1 MDSDII
7 VNLDIDELWRID
19 LADNPLAGVP
29 EMQSYVPTNP
39 IHYICREGFVKA
51 EDHFNAGM
59 VVMNLNRLRLEG
71 SAFKKAL
78 EFYAE
83 HPECDGADQTILN
96 YCFSEQT
103 VKLPQKF
110 NLLVEFARMNNDF
123 ETTDRICHYIT
134 SSRGR
139 GYGLDMRDS
148 FNRLWLKYFV
158 KTPWFD
164 EETIGKLYA
173 GFQQIHVGFK
183 QSMVN
188 LSAAMSGKTRAFFAM
203 PNDVDGLKRFFQI
216 RDDEEIITVE
226 NQESLK
232 NFLDAMNASHGR
244 KIFFIM
250 LPKFPFQILIQAGF
264 VPGRD
269 FFNGVEFLSEAQ
281 GVPLNSWPLIQAM

>member
-216 RDDEEIITVE
+216 RD
-226 NQESLK
+226 
-232 NFLDAMNASHGR
+232 
-244 KIFFIM
+244 
-250 LPKFPFQILIQAGF
+250 
-264 VPGRD
+264 
-269 FFNGVEFLSEAQ
+269 
-281 GVPLNSWPLIQAM
+281 